1 MTKSLRIGLTGGIGS
16 GKSTVAKIIKSLGI
30 PVFNSDLEAKII
42 INSNDDVIKSI
53 INEFGNVYT
62 SKGLDTK
69 KLAKIVFN
77 DSKALTILN
86 KIVHPEVKLAFDK
99 WVEKHSE
106 EKILVKEAAILFET
120 EAFKE
125 LDKTILVIAPQE
137 LKIKRVVNRDGV
149 DEIDVRRRM
158 EAQMNDEE
166 KLNLANFIIYND
178 DQQLLIP
185 QLIEVFS
192 NLKA

>member
-1 MTKSLRIGLTGGIGS
+1 MTKSLLIGLTGGIGS

>member
-1 MTKSLRIGLTGGIGS
+1 MSGGIAREQH
-16 GKSTVAKIIKSLGI
+16 TVAKIIKSLGI

-69 KLAKIVFN
+69 KLATIVFN
-77 DSKALTILN
+77 DSMALTILN
-86 KIVHPEVKLAFDK
+86 KIVHPEVKLTFDK

-149 DEIDVRRRM
+149 DEIDVKRRM

-185 QLIEVFS
+185 QLIEVLS